1 MSSQWDRLLL
11 HCGRWRGSFDTLAD
25 DLQPLKRQPSL
36 LTLETAPAGVPLELT
51 LLFWPNDPDP
61 HSDPHQGEPVKTI
74 HQSFHG
80 PDRQLVFFPS
90 GSFNRGSWYLAPMV
104 RVHAE
109 FGFLFRHRR
118 HRLVLFWDGTG
129 RFEHPVLIR
138 EHRDGSPADERP
150 VLNAQSL
157 LGTWQGQRSE
167 LFGTAGSS
175 EPETSACRL
184 DLTQK
189 DLEGLR
195 WLPDGGAIRVPD
207 SIHHRE
213 SFVIEAWW
221 LAAPDRLERME
232 RVYDANGGWQC
243 SRCLTLERSC

>member
-51 LLFWPNDPDP
+51 LLFWPNDPDL
-61 HSDPHQGEPVKTI
+61 HSDSHQGEPVKTI

-80 PDRQLVFFPS
+80 PDRQLVLFPS

-109 FGFLFRHRR
+109 FGFLFRNRR
-118 HRLVLFWDGTG
+118 HRLVLFWDGAG

-138 EHRDGSPADERP
+138 EHRDGSPSDEQP

-157 LGTWQGQRSE
+157 LGTWHGERSE
-167 LFGTAGSS
+167 LFSSAGLS
-175 EPETSACRL
+175 EPEISACRL
-184 DLTQK
+184 DLTDK

-207 SIHHRE
+207 PIHHRE
-213 SFVIEAWW
+213 PFVIEAWW

-232 RVYDANGGWQC
+232 RV
-243 SRCLTLERSC
+243 